1 MSNFITVEDVNSTLY
16 KYGSVN
22 TLHSIDTSKMGI
34 SEYGNVMYDFC
45 ICSHSISGNNHT
57 FTFDVKNDI
66 WCGGYYF
73 TDADGEYIDS
83 NATINDKTITFTTT
97 EEAVILHLYLTNL
110 FTTFKFERLSWISED
125 LHNLNTF
132 KNQTVNET
140 FTITKLDGT
149 TATGTVL
156 FEYDTYSATST
167 ISDGSVDYQISDGTH
182 DFEGIVKI
190 TYDACSY
197 YMKCGF
203 VKDVVPIL
211 ITDNVIASKVNT
223 VQLTIPT
230 GFTGLENGTVTY
242 KDKVIPVDFENNS
255 FELDLVDKLNR
266 NSVRCSLKVDET
278 DTTMGYTY
286 DFIIPCDFL
295 QVDNASD
302 LVAELSDANGC
313 RVIEIIDDISFNSN
327 ILVNHDVKIIG
338 NDCSFN
344 LNNYSIDI
352 SEGVSLKAEHLRFS
366 VGNPAIIQRVNS
378 SFSAEHCIFTNC
390 IAENYNNLGSVILCD
405 IDLDSLSVSDDFYT
419 TIKHSQFIDNHSCIL
434 QGGELT
440 VDDCTFRN
448 NDLTYVDKNNVAF
461 LYQVDGEALISNS
474 VFDIDYI
481 DESLCTEQKNIGFA
495 QALFKCGLTAQIN
508 TATHDYLSE
517 NEKAL
522 FCEAPF
528 NNVAHL
534 FAKYYYPEIETCV
547 YSSPIET
554 LENKALCYAVS
565 EVNWV
570 FKENVKVTRADA
582 EEENTIRKIE
592 WEDD

>member
-1 MSNFITVEDVNSTLY
+1 MSNFLTVEDINSTLF

-34 SEYGNVMYDFC
+34 NEYGNVMYDFC

-57 FTFDVKNDI
+57 FAFEVKNDL

-73 TDADGEYIDS
+73 TDIDGEYIDS
-83 NATINDKTITFTTT
+83 NATINDKTISFTTT
-97 EEAVILHLYLTNL
+97 KEAVILHLYLTNL
-110 FTTFKFERLSWISED
+110 FTTFKFDRLKWISED
-125 LHNLNTF
+125 LHNRKVFNQSNNEKFTVTMLN
-132 KNQTVNET
+132 
-140 FTITKLDGT
+140 GT
-149 TATGTVL
+149 TAEGIVL
-156 FEYDTYSATST
+156 FECNGMQNTK
-167 ISDGSVDYQISDGTH
+167 QIINGKLEYPS
-182 DFEGIVKI
+182 FEGIVKVSH
-190 TYDACSY
+190 YGSY
-197 YMKCGF
+197 YYKSNS
-203 VKDVVPIL
+203 VKKVIPIL
-211 ITDNVIASKVNT
+211 ITENVIASKVNT
-223 VQLTIPT
+223 VQLTIPA
-230 GFTGLENGTVTY
+230 GFNLENGTVY
-242 KDKVIPVDFENNS
+242 YNGNEIPVNLDDNT
-255 FELDLVDKLNR
+255 FELDLSEKLNR
-266 NSVRCSLKVDET
+266 NSIRCSLKVDET
-278 DTTMGYTY
+278 DTIMGYTY

-302 LVAELSDANGC
+302 LVAELSDVNGC

-344 LNNYSIDI
+344 LNGHSIDI
-352 SEGVSLKAEHLRFS
+352 SEGISLKAEHLRFS
-366 VGNPAIIQRVNS
+366 VGNPAIIQRINS
-378 SFSAEHCIFTNC
+378 SFTAEHCIFTNC
-390 IAENYNNLGSVILCD
+390 TASNYNNLGSVILCD

-419 TIKHSQFIDNHSCIL
+419 TINHSQFIDNHSCIL
-434 QGGELT
+434 NGGELT

-474 VFDIDYI
+474 VFDIDYT